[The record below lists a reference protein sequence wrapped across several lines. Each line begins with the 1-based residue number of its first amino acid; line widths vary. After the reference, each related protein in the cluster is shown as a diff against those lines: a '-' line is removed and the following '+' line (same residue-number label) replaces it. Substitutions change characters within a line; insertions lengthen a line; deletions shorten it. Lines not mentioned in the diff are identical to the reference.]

1 MADPSPSRRQVWE
14 GVGVAFALLSAFLLF
29 LYAVLDTWADWG
41 PNGPVGDWT
50 AVPVDLMAF
59 CGLSQF
65 LYVVPCFF
73 FFKARRSPQIAK
85 GLLMGALLVLAANLV
100 FFSFWAR

>member
-1 MADPSPSRRQVWE
+1 MADLSPAQRQVWE
-14 GVGVAFALLSAFLLF
+14 GVGVALALLSAFLLF

-41 PNGPVGDWT
+41 PAGPVGGWT
-50 AVPVDLMAF
+50 EAPMYLMAF
-59 CGLSQF
+59 FGVGQF

-85 GLLMGALLVLAANLV
+85 GLLMGALFILAANLV
-100 FFSFWAR
+100 LFFFWAR